1 MSETVRDPLAEPP
14 KKARRPSPVM
24 PRVAERTTGGKI
36 ASFLIHAIAIL
47 LLFLPAFNHKML
59 QVDMEGAG
67 GAGPAGGGG
76 GGHRGSGGAREE
88 HLTYVTTAPQPAL
101 VVPKVIP
108 PIVEKKPDPVVT
120 PPPPVVTPPEA
131 TKADSTSKVVAEATA
146 PVIGTGGGTG
156 NDGTN
161 GTGPGTGGG
170 KGSGNGTGTGTKDG
184 PGTGGGNGTK
194 YKASVTTL
202 VLPPLP
208 APAKVKPYSMTACFE
223 VDSVGHQRLLD
234 WNKSRDD
241 GYNRKVLETLNN
253 TRFKPAWDPK
263 LGMAVRDTT
272 CINVRVG

>member
-1 MSETVRDPLAEPP
+1 M
-14 KKARRPSPVM
+14 KARRPSPVM
-24 PRVAERTTGGKI
+24 PRVAERTTGGKV

-76 GGHRGSGGAREE
+76 GGHQGSGGVKEE
-88 HLTYVTTAPQPAL
+88 RLTYVSTAPQPAL

-108 PIVEKKPDPVVT
+108 PVVEKKPDPVVT
-120 PPPPVVTPPEA
+120 PPPPVVTPPPEP
-131 TKADSTSKVVAEATA
+131 TKADSASKATAEATA

-170 KGSGNGTGTGTKDG
+170 KGSGVGTGTGSSVG
-184 PGTGGGNGTK
+184 PGTGGGNGMK

-202 VLPPLP
+202 VILPLP
-208 APAKVKPYSMTACFE
+208 LPAKVKPYVMRACFE
-223 VDSVGHQRLLD
+223 VDSIGHQTLLEWTKSKD
-234 WNKSRDD
+234 AAYNKKVEESLR
-241 GYNRKVLETLNN
+241 GYRFRPAVLPNGT
-253 TRFKPAWDPK
+253 
-263 LGMAVRDTT
+263 AVRDTT
-272 CINVRVG
+272 CVNASGG